1 MIRNTAA
8 IAGTRIRHGSC
19 NLLHRAIKE
28 AHFEETEQIITKD
41 IPRSHFT
48 TAETLDEVLLSL
60 ES

>member
-28 AHFEETEQIITKD
+28 AHFETTEQIIFKD
-41 IPRSHFT
+41 IPRRQL
-48 TAETLDEVLLSL
+48 AEIVDEVILSL
-60 ES
+60 EP